1 MKSKSY
7 SEAAKPT
14 AEFCKYTDPANLGQD
29 QVATDLSNDKPAEK
43 FDKKFKKIPYEK
55 LVFIAQLLK

>member
-14 AEFCKYTDPANLGQD
+14 AEFCKCTDPPNLGQN
-29 QVATDLSNDKPAEK
+29 QVAADLSSDKPAKK
-43 FDKKFKKIPYEK
+43 FDKKFKEIPYEK
-55 LVFIAQLLK
+55 LIFIAQLLK